1 MKTPPG
7 IRLLLLIL
15 MFHLSLTA
23 QDITPEMTAYI
34 RESAS
39 SPEAYVIEKFRSHD
53 VVFLGEHHLVK
64 ENLLFVQ
71 LLIPKLYENGIYTIG
86 MEFGAFEVQDK
97 LDELLA
103 SDTYNEQMAREI
115 MFTYNVAWGY
125 QEYLDVYK
133 AAWQFNRS
141 LPEKARK
148 FRILSLS
155 YIFHWEKFTGTRNPE
170 SMSLVFPLGT
180 IDKFRAEIIEKEI
193 VQKNEKILALVGTPH
208 AYSGYG
214 SAFYKY
220 NGDNFVDFDFDWLGN
235 RLYRKYP
242 GKVFSIM
249 LHQAFTMKQ
258 GDTYLLISP
267 CEGALERLM
276 AINDNK
282 PLGFDLQHTPPGRL
296 RDRSMHATG
305 YTDFTLGQLFD
316 GYIFLEP
323 LNKLEG
329 CTPIPDF
336 VNESNIQQALEK
348 FPDPDW
354 HGKMNSLDDIRNF
367 MRDNSERIASQY
379 SKL

>member
-1 MKTPPG
+1 MKILPA

-15 MFHLSLTA
+15 MFHLSLPA
-23 QDITPEMTAYI
+23 QEITPEMIDYI
-34 RESAS
+34 RKSAQD
-39 SPEAYVIEKFRSHD
+39 PQTYVIEKFRNYD

-64 ENLLFVQ
+64 ENLQFVQ
-71 LLIPKLYENGIYTIG
+71 SLVPELYKNGIYSIG

-97 LDELLA
+97 LDELVT
-103 SDTYNEQMAREI
+103 SETYNEQLAREI

-133 AAWQFNRS
+133 AAWQLNRS

-155 YIFHWEKFTGTRNPE
+155 YIFHWERFSGTRNPE

-180 IDKFRAEIIEKEI
+180 VDKFRAEIIEKEVI
-193 VQKNEKILALVGTPH
+193 QKNEKILALVGTPH

-220 NGDNFVDFDFDWLGN
+220 NGDNFVDFDHDWLGN

-242 GKVFSIM
+242 GKVFSIL

-258 GDTYLLISP
+258 GENYTRISP
-267 CEGALERLM
+267 CEGAIEKLM
-276 AINDNK
+276 SLNNNK
-282 PLGFDLQHTPPGRL
+282 PLGFDLQDTPPGRL
-296 RDRSMHATG
+296 RDRSMNSIG
-305 YTDFTLGQLFD
+305 YKDFTLGQFFD

-329 CTPIPDF
+329 CSVIPDF
-336 VNESNIQQALEK
+336 VNETNIREALEK

-354 HGKMNSLDDIRNF
+354 HGKMSSLEDIMNF
-367 MRDNSERIASQY
+367 MHENSESIAGHY